1 MIAAVVTAAGSS
13 VRMGGLKKEYRPL
26 EEGLLDDEGRPFSVL
41 ASAVEPFL
49 RHRGMGVVVLS
60 VPRGGEERAREAL
73 PRSFLREGQPVPLV
87 FVEGGASRR
96 ASVHAALRALAPFSP
111 DLVLIHDG
119 ARPWLDS
126 ALIDRVAEAAR
137 ATGAAIPVLPLVE
150 TPKEIDGAGTVTR
163 HLRRSEIVSA
173 QTPQGFA
180 FPEILDA
187 HESAAVRERE
197 EGIEYTDDA
206 EVWADFGG
214 TVATVAGSPRN
225 RKITFPE
232 DLS

>member
-173 QTPQGFA
+173 
-180 FPEILDA
+180 